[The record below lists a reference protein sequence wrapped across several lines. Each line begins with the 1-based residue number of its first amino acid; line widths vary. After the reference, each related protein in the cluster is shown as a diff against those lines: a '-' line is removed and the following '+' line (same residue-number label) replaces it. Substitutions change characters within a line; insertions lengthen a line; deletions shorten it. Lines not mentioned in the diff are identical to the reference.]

1 MPGIFVREG
10 YLESSR
16 VAALFGN
23 PAAERFYFHLLLV
36 ANEDGTFDADPVLLR
51 NRCFPAVDSIR
62 TTDVSRWIAD
72 CETAGLVR
80 LFVDAAT
87 GKKRIEVLRHEPAEH
102 RMRNASFGGKCTES
116 IPNDSDSVLPFAEF
130 WDMYDKKVERAK
142 CIQKYAAISETDR
155 AEIRRKLPG
164 YIAATPDPQFRKN
177 PQTWLNG
184 RCWQDE
190 MLPPQRERGISPE
203 MRKRKGF

>member
-1 MPGIFVREG
+1 MPGIFVRDG
-10 YLESSR
+10 YLESKR

-36 ANEDGTFDADPVLLR
+36 TSEDGTFDADPVLLR

-80 LFVDAAT
+80 LFEDQTT

-102 RMRNASFGGKCTES
+102 RTRNAAGAKCADS
-116 IPNDSDSVLPFAEF
+116 HPNDSESVLPFAEF

-142 CIQKYAAISETDR
+142 CVAKYAAIGESDR
-155 AEIRRKLPG
+155 AVIREKLPL
-164 YIAATPDPQFRKN
+164 YVAATPDPQYRKN

-184 RCWQDE
+184 RCWLDE
-190 MLPPQRERGISPE
+190 MVPPSKTQAISSE
-203 MRKRKGF
+203 MRRRKGF